1 MPTIMAGALDIEKN
15 LTELPA
21 PIEAFPPT
29 AYLPQGRIRH
39 AHPRLIHA
47 NAYHLN
53 VYSSACDLTA
63 KECDL
68 EAKGLQVMTDH
79 DANARPSHFSN
90 WAQEWAFVF
99 TVMLASS
106 STTIIQGVILIM
118 TNTIGK
124 DLHATASQVTWIAA
138 AVGLGSGSFMLFFG
152 KVADEMGRKI
162 QLLIGL
168 LFMSAFSLIAAWSP
182 GPIELIVICGFL
194 GLCTA
199 VIAPPALGILFAA
212 YSEGRRRNM
221 ACGALGTGNPVGF
234 ILGSV
239 SSGLAVKYYGWRAS
253 FIVMAIF
260 FFLMVILAF
269 WTVPVIARVGNRAEA
284 IRRFDYA
291 GSLFIVLAV
300 ALISAGLTEGP
311 QSGWLSVHV
320 VLLLIFGLFFIL
332 GFITWEYFYENPL
345 LDLSVWRNGNFTLC
359 VICMGFGYMSF
370 ITNEFWIALY
380 MQDVQKYTPLQI
392 AARMLPQA
400 VAGVVWSFLG
410 QWLVQKVH
418 GTIVMGIGSVMYLAG
433 AILLLFIKEDTSYWM
448 FLFPALVI
456 TVIGADFQFIVANL
470 YANKQMPTQASL
482 GVGIIQTAYRLSISI
497 GLAITSAVF
506 STATS
511 TKISIRDPTMPYR
524 RVYICSIIF
533 AAIGLSSVPFMRIK
547 TRTKDNTPPD
557 TYPTTVTSELTNNI
571 ILSRPPHPPPPPS
584 QSHYDTL
591 FPQLNLHRSNPFN
604 MTERIYPSHS
614 ERVNNSNTQRYDP
627 GGLPRAMTMNDIA
640 QGLLRLPRWS
650 WENRPKAAF
659 WRNRRGSQCH
669 WESSSGDMFEVC
681 KKCKEER
688 KIRDEDAWEE
698 IGDEVVAGGV
708 VEGGTGRGRGI
719 RVMDVEVKDERRF
732 TV

>member
-1 MPTIMAGALDIEKN
+1 MAGSFDVEKSVA
-15 LTELPA
+15 ELPA
-21 PIEAFPPT
+21 HVDVLPPT
-29 AYLPQGRIRH
+29 IYLPPGRICRG
-39 AHPRLIHA
+39 APELIA
-47 NAYHLN
+47 SNAYHPDKTF
-53 VYSSACDLTA
+53 SAYDPTV
-63 KECDL
+63 KECNL
-68 EAKGLQVMTDH
+68 EPSRFQIMTDH
-79 DANARPSHFSN
+79 DTNSRPSCFTN

-118 TNTIGK
+118 TNTIGQGLK
-124 DLHATASQVTWIAA
+124 ASAPQVTWIAA

-152 KVADEMGRKI
+152 KVADELGRKI

-168 LFMSAFSLIAAWSP
+168 LFMSAFAFVAAWSP
-182 GPIELIVICGFL
+182 GPYELIVICGLL
-194 GLCTA
+194 GMCTA
-199 VIAPPALGILFAA
+199 VIAPPALGILFTA
-212 YSEGRRRNM
+212 YPEGRRRNM

-253 FIVMAIF
+253 FVVMAIF
-260 FFLMVILAF
+260 FFLLVILAF
-269 WTVPVIARVGNRAEA
+269 WTVPVITRVGNRSDA

-291 GSLFIVLAV
+291 GSIFIVLAV
-300 ALISAGLTEGP
+300 ALLSAGLTEGP

-320 VLLLIFGLFFIL
+320 VLLLIFGVFFIL

-345 LDLSVWRNGNFTLC
+345 LDLSVWRNGNFSLC

-380 MQDVQKYTPLQI
+380 MQDVQHYTPLQI

-400 VAGVVWSFLG
+400 VAGVFWSFLG
-410 QWLVQKVH
+410 QWLIQKMH
-418 GTIVMGIGSVMYLAG
+418 GTIVMGIGSLMYLAG
-433 AILLLFIKEDTSYWM
+433 AILLLFIEEDTSYWL

-482 GVGIIQTAYRLSISI
+482 GVGVIQTAYRLSITI
-497 GLAITSAVF
+497 GLAITSAIF
-506 STATS
+506 NTTTS
-511 TKISIRDPTMPYR
+511 KEESIEDPTIPYR

-533 AAIGLSSVPFMRIK
+533 ASIGLACIPFMRIQ
-547 TRTKDNTPPD
+547 TRTKDNTSTSPRA
-557 TYPTTVTSELTNNI
+557 TTLRSENNASMI
-571 ILSRPPHPPPPPS
+571 VNHPSS
-584 QSHYDTL
+584 QLYYDTL
-591 FPQLNLHRSNPFN
+591 LRQLNLHRENPLN
-604 MTERIYPSHS
+604 ID
-614 ERVNNSNTQRYDP
+614 ERVLREHRTEINNAQRYDP
-627 GGLPRAMTMNDIA
+627 ALPRSMTMNDIA

-650 WENRPKAAF
+650 WENRPRAGF

-669 WESSSGDMFEVC
+669 WESSSGDIFEIC

-688 KIRDEDAWEE
+688 KIKDEEGAWNEIDEAGRDCVRESGGRKATRAMALE
-698 IGDEVVAGGV
+698 I
-708 VEGGTGRGRGI
+708 
-719 RVMDVEVKDERRF
+719 KDERRF

>member
-1 MPTIMAGALDIEKN
+1 MARALDIKKN

-21 PIEAFPPT
+21 LVENFPPT
-29 AYLPQGRIRH
+29 AHLPQERIRYV
-39 AHPRLIHA
+39 HPRLIDA

-53 VYSSACDLTA
+53 TNSSAYSPTA

-106 STTIIQGVILIM
+106 STTVIQGVILIM

-124 DLHATASQVTWIAA
+124 DINATASQVTWIAA
-138 AVGLGSGSFMLFFG
+138 AVGGSFMLFFG
-152 KVADEMGRKI
+152 KVADELGRKI

-199 VIAPPALGILFAA
+199 AIAPPALGILFAA

-269 WTVPVIARVGNRAEA
+269 WTVPVIARLGNRAEA
-284 IRRFDYA
+284 VRRFDYA

-320 VLLLIFGLFFIL
+320 VLLLVFGVFFIL

-400 VAGVVWSFLG
+400 VAGVFWSFLG

-418 GTIVMGIGSVMYLAG
+418 GTIVMGIGSAMYLAG

-511 TKISIRDPTMPYR
+511 TKDSIKDPTIPYR

-533 AAIGLSSVPFMRIK
+533 AAIGLTSIPFMRIK
-547 TRTKDNTPPD
+547 TRTKDNTSPG
-557 TYPTTVTSELTNNI
+557 TYPTTTTTPELNNSMI
-571 ILSRPPHPPPPPS
+571 VNRAPPPPPS

-591 FPQLNLHRSNPFN
+591 FPQLNLHRTNPLN
-604 MTERIYPSHS
+604 LTEHIYPSHS
-614 ERVNNSNTQRYDP
+614 SERVNNTPPRYDP
-627 GGLPRAMTMNDIA
+627 NNLPRAMTMNDIA

-650 WENRPKAAF
+650 WENRPRAAF
-659 WRNRRGSQCH
+659 WKNRRGSQCH

-681 KKCKEER
+681 RKCKEER
-688 KIRDEDAWEE
+688 KIRDEDEDAWGEE
-698 IGDEVVAGGV
+698 KMEGGGV
-708 VEGGTGRGRGI
+708 VEGGTGIGNGIGRARGM
-719 RVMDVEVKDERRF
+719 RVMDVEVRDERRF

>member
-1 MPTIMAGALDIEKN
+1 MPTAMAGAFDIEKN
-15 LTELPA
+15 LTV
-21 PIEAFPPT
+21 
-29 AYLPQGRIRH
+29 YLPQERIRH
-39 AHPRLIHA
+39 EHPRLIDA
-47 NAYHLN
+47 NAHHLN
-53 VYSSACDLTA
+53 TCSSAYDSTA

-68 EAKGLQVMTDH
+68 EARGLQVMTDH

-106 STTIIQGVILIM
+106 STTVIQGVILIM

-124 DLHATASQVTWIAA
+124 DLKATDSQVTWIAA

-152 KVADEMGRKI
+152 KVADELGRKI

-168 LFMSAFSLIAAWSP
+168 LFMSAFSLVAAWSP

-199 VIAPPALGILFAA
+199 AIAPPALGILFAA

-253 FIVMAIF
+253 FVVMAIF

-269 WTVPVIARVGNRAEA
+269 WTVPVIARSGNRAEA

-320 VLLLIFGLFFIL
+320 VLLLIFGVFFIL

-359 VICMGFGYMSF
+359 VICMAFGYMSF

-380 MQDVQKYTPLQI
+380 MQDVQHYTPLQI

-400 VAGVVWSFLG
+400 VAGVFWSFLG

-418 GTIVMGIGSVMYLAG
+418 GTIVMGIGSAMYLAG

-511 TKISIRDPTMPYR
+511 TKVSIKDPTILYR
-524 RVYICSIIF
+524 RVYICSVIF

-547 TRTKDNTPPD
+547 TRTKDNTPSR
-557 TYPTTVTSELTNNI
+557 TRPTTMTSEINSSMIVN
-571 ILSRPPHPPPPPS
+571 RPSS
-584 QSHYDTL
+584 QLHHDSL
-591 FPQLNLHRSNPFN
+591 FRQLNLHRSNPLN
-604 MTERIYPSHS
+604 IN
-614 ERVNNSNTQRYDP
+614 ERVHREHREEVHNAQRYDP
-627 GGLPRAMTMNDIA
+627 GLPRAMTMNDIA

-650 WENRPKAAF
+650 WENRPRAAF

-688 KIRDEDAWEE
+688 KIKDEDGWEE
-698 IGDEVVAGGV
+698 IGDKVEGGV
-708 VEGGTGRGRGI
+708 VEGKRGRGM

>member
-1 MPTIMAGALDIEKN
+1 MAGSLDIEKSVA
-15 LTELPA
+15 ELPA
-21 PIEAFPPT
+21 HVDVLPPT
-29 AYLPQGRIRH
+29 IYHPPGRIRRG
-39 AHPRLIHA
+39 PPA
-47 NAYHLN
+47 NAYYPN
-53 VYSSACDLTA
+53 VTSSVCDSTI
-63 KECDL
+63 KECNL
-68 EAKGLQVMTDH
+68 EPSRLQIMTDH
-79 DANARPSHFSN
+79 DTNSRPSCFSN

-106 STTIIQGVILIM
+106 STTIIQGVVLIM
-118 TNTIGK
+118 TNTIGQGLK
-124 DLHATASQVTWIAA
+124 ASAPQVTWIAA

-168 LFMSAFSLIAAWSP
+168 LFMSAFALVAAWSP
-182 GPIELIVICGFL
+182 GPYELIVVCGLL
-194 GLCTA
+194 GMCTA

-212 YSEGRRRNM
+212 YPEGRRRNL

-253 FIVMAIF
+253 FVVMAIF
-260 FFLMVILAF
+260 FFLLVILAF
-269 WTVPVIARVGNRAEA
+269 WTVPVITRVGNRSDA

-291 GSLFIVLAV
+291 GSIFIVLAV

-320 VLLLIFGLFFIL
+320 VLLLIFGIFFIL
-332 GFITWEYFYENPL
+332 GFIAWEYFYENPL
-345 LDLSVWRNGNFTLC
+345 LDLSVWRNGNFSLC

-380 MQDVQKYTPLQI
+380 MQDVQHYMPLQI

-400 VAGVVWSFLG
+400 VAGVFWSFLG
-410 QWLVQKVH
+410 QWLIQKVH
-418 GTIVMGIGSVMYLAG
+418 GTIVMGIGSLMYLAG
-433 AILLLFIKEDTSYWM
+433 ASLLLFIKEDTSYWL

-456 TVIGADFQFIVANL
+456 TVIGADFQFIVANQL

-482 GVGIIQTAYRLSISI
+482 GVGIIQTAYRLSITI

-506 STATS
+506 NTATS
-511 TKISIRDPTMPYR
+511 KEAIIEDPTIPYR
-524 RVYICSIIF
+524 RVYICAIIF
-533 AAIGLSSVPFMRIK
+533 ASIGLACIPFMRIQ
-547 TRTKDNTPPD
+547 TRAKDDTFTPPR
-557 TYPTTVTSELTNNI
+557 PTTLRSENNDGMI
-571 ILSRPPHPPPPPS
+571 VNHPSS

-591 FPQLNLHRSNPFN
+591 LRQLNLHRENPLN
-604 MTERIYPSHS
+604 TD
-614 ERVNNSNTQRYDP
+614 ERVYRGHRAEINNAQRYDP
-627 GGLPRAMTMNDIA
+627 ALPRSMTMNDIA

-650 WENRPKAAF
+650 WENRPRAGF

-669 WESSSGDMFEVC
+669 WESSSGDIFEIC

-688 KIRDEDAWEE
+688 KIKDEEGAWQE
-698 IGDEVVAGGV
+698 IGEAGRDCV
-708 VEGGTGRGRGI
+708 KEGGRGKGTRAMELEI
-719 RVMDVEVKDERRF
+719 KDERRF

>member
-1 MPTIMAGALDIEKN
+1 MAGSLDIGKSVA
-15 LTELPA
+15 ELPA
-21 PIEAFPPT
+21 HVDVLPPT
-29 AYLPQGRIRH
+29 IYLPPGRILRG
-39 AHPRLIHA
+39 PPA
-47 NAYHLN
+47 NAYYPN
-53 VYSSACDLTA
+53 VTSSICDPTI
-63 KECDL
+63 KECNL
-68 EAKGLQVMTDH
+68 EPSKLQIMTDH
-79 DANARPSHFSN
+79 DTNSRPLCFSN

-118 TNTIGK
+118 TNTIGQGLK
-124 DLHATASQVTWIAA
+124 ASAPQVTWIAA

-168 LFMSAFSLIAAWSP
+168 LFMSAFALVAAWSP
-182 GPIELIVICGFL
+182 GPYELIIVCGLL
-194 GLCTA
+194 GMCTA

-212 YSEGRRRNM
+212 YPEGRRRNL

-253 FIVMAIF
+253 FVVIAIF
-260 FFLMVILAF
+260 FFLLVILAF
-269 WTVPVIARVGNRAEA
+269 WTVPVITRVGNRSDA

-291 GSLFIVLAV
+291 GSIFIVLAV

-320 VLLLIFGLFFIL
+320 VLLLIFGVFFIL
-332 GFITWEYFYENPL
+332 GFIAWEYFYENPL
-345 LDLSVWRNGNFTLC
+345 LDLSVWRNGNFSLC

-380 MQDVQKYTPLQI
+380 MQGVQNYTPLQI
-392 AARMLPQA
+392 ATRMLPQA
-400 VAGVVWSFLG
+400 VAGVFWSFLG
-410 QWLVQKVH
+410 QWLIQKVH
-418 GTIVMGIGSVMYLAG
+418 GNIVMGIGSLMYLAG
-433 AILLLFIKEDTSYWM
+433 ASLLLFIKEDTSYWL

-482 GVGIIQTAYRLSISI
+482 GVGIIQTAYRLSITI
-497 GLAITSAVF
+497 GLAITSAIF
-506 STATS
+506 NTATS
-511 TKISIRDPTMPYR
+511 REASIEDPTIPYR

-533 AAIGLSSVPFMRIK
+533 ASIGLACIPFMRIQ
-547 TRTKDNTPPD
+547 TCTKDNTSTLPR
-557 TYPTTVTSELTNNI
+557 PTILRSENNA
-571 ILSRPPHPPPPPS
+571 SMVVNHPSS
-584 QSHYDTL
+584 QLHYDTL
-591 FPQLNLHRSNPFN
+591 LQQLNLHRENPLN
-604 MTERIYPSHS
+604 IDA
-614 ERVNNSNTQRYDP
+614 RVLREHRAEINNAQRYDP
-627 GGLPRAMTMNDIA
+627 ALPRSMTMNDIT

-650 WENRPKAAF
+650 WENRPRAGF

-669 WESSSGDMFEVC
+669 WESSSGDIFEIC

-688 KIRDEDAWEE
+688 KIKDEEGAWQEIDEAGRDC
-698 IGDEVVAGGV
+698 VK
-708 VEGGTGRGRGI
+708 EGGRGKGTRA
-719 RVMDVEVKDERRF
+719 MELEVKDERRF